1 MTLSTEPGLAGLFA
15 LSGHGGK
22 VRLLADAIL
31 APAMSLRAILLAR
44 HPRPEDAPR
53 LAEMTGRRHEFR
65 GMDKI

>member
-1 MTLSTEPGLAGLFA
+1 
-15 LSGHGGK
+15 LSGDDGK
-22 VRLLADAIL
+22 VQLLADAIL